1 MKGFYIHTCIC
12 LLETDKMLNHV
23 FKHLKASVL
32 LCICYFV
39 YEEWIS
45 Y

>member
-12 LLETDKMLNHV
+12 LLETDNMLNHV

-32 LCICYFV
+32 FRISFYV
-39 YEEWIS
+39 YKEWIS